1 MKNIKNIINQR
12 EELIKS
18 LKVKKYL
25 SIIDEKE
32 FTEEVVDIYSN
43 EYYCG
48 VIENLSHISFNEV
61 VRRIEEIKE
70 SDMELKVL
78 FNEKVMIQIKGYFT
92 TKVCDVILLTKTNI
106 EVIKI
111 ISREEDVINI
121 YESPEMKIIG
131 LGVIDKFL
139 TQTSSEVINLTV
151 IQPNILIVSIFQVGV
166 ESLLHQCEYTLM

>member
-18 LKVKKYL
+18 LAILKVKKYL

-48 VIENLSHISFNEV
+48 GIENLSHISFNEV

-70 SDMELKVL
+70 SD
-78 FNEKVMIQIKGYFT
+78 
-92 TKVCDVILLTKTNI
+92 
-106 EVIKI
+106 
-111 ISREEDVINI
+111 
-121 YESPEMKIIG
+121 
-131 LGVIDKFL
+131 
-139 TQTSSEVINLTV
+139 
-151 IQPNILIVSIFQVGV
+151 V
-166 ESLLHQCEYTLM
+166 E